1 MTESLL
7 QLDDIDDVNLSYDEP
22 RLLFLFNNTNTL
34 GFAFPNRF
42 NHTSVAFLSGAIL
55 FVLINTAFL
64 MVYISSKRIDPEK
77 KPAYDGEGNSKTDS
91 NKKSSNEDSFEYDDY
106 YDDYYYYEDM
116 FQNSIGNSSTV
127 NENPR

>member
-1 MTESLL
+1 MDSLL
-7 QLDDIDDVNLSYDEP
+7 QLEDIDNENLSFDEP
-22 RLLFLFNNTNTL
+22 RLLFLFNKTNTF

-55 FVLINTAFL
+55 FVLINTTFL
-64 MVYISSKRIDPEK
+64 MMYISSKRFNPKKKPTYDGKGSSKHENEK
-77 KPAYDGEGNSKTDS
+77 KD
-91 NKKSSNEDSFEYDDY
+91 SNEDSFEYDDY

-116 FQNSIGNSSTV
+116 FQNSTSDSSTP